1 MRTEK
6 DSYIL
11 EAALQL
17 GFDLD
22 DRDDEGDTFVIKG
35 DALIAYVEGMIRS
48 RNSDLEATSSFP
60 MSVGPTS

>member
-35 DALIAYVEGMIRS
+35 DALIAYAKLLARC
-48 RNSDLEATSSFP
+48 RNSDLDKNEVQTTSAGATA
-60 MSVGPTS
+60 